1 MARKNDY
8 FPKNTGTGADSAN
21 ASLASSRM
29 PRKEVREI
37 FRSHDFWI
45 SLTAIFLACLILT
58 ISSWPIYGKS
68 TMFIAAGGAFVTGI
82 ILGIAYGIWN
92 ITWWKSIIVGYIVY
106 VVMALVTAV
115 PWIYPSFPF
124 ALLDGLRQVA
134 TGPVTSWKS
143 LLTIALPVGD
153 FGDTQ
158 LPLFIVIYLASIISI
173 FVAFRKDK
181 NWAYGLIPLAIA
193 LLFPTLFGPATSSQ
207 PLSIGPFTL
216 YASVHQLAGL
226 AGMAVLL
233 GWAII
238 KTRSERKRQML
249 ATQVSSSTTSSHQE
263 RKAKVRQSLSALLMA
278 LCALL
283 LAVGATIPFASQ
295 ARSVPRNAI
304 EHRVDAPELSNPLAS
319 YRNNFTSN
327 SLDTPLL
334 YLKGDMPSRVRFA
347 ALSSYDGLA
356 FRPSSTAEERQQLTD
371 FERVPYRVGNTSGA
385 LHETTV
391 TVQGYSGQ
399 WVPIASEFSQ
409 VEFTGKDTL
418 ALREGFYFN
427 IDVQTAIDT
436 IQRNDDSG
444 LRQGDVY
451 TLTYADSD
459 IAEASTK
466 GVSTMTPYV
475 KSATEPPS
483 EDDFPS
489 LNRWL
494 AAQNADTATV
504 SEVVRL
510 RDLLLQ
516 RSYLGRS
523 KSQPDGQVTWMP
535 SGYIFRPSDSG
546 QTIER
551 IDTLF
556 ANMLDPKYRNCTSPD
571 DQCAAHVGD
580 EEQYA
585 AATALIARSLGFP
598 SRIVYGAH
606 VSKNGTVTGRDM
618 TVWTEIQV
626 ADSSWVALDIAPRT
640 DNAFVE
646 QPDTEAYR
654 QYNPNTGQE
663 NAPTL
668 DPPAKDP
675 STSDEQTPQDDELFD
690 TSLWLTYL
698 VRGLEGIG
706 ILLLITSPMWG
717 ILLAKFI
724 RRRRRRKQGSPN
736 KRIIGGW
743 QEYVDHLVDSGQE
756 IPTHYTRKE
765 IALDRSENARA
776 LASSADFAAFS
787 GSLNTPERE
796 AELYWNQVL
805 EECKNDVREQ
815 KKTRRLRTYLSPK
828 SFARYRSKK
837 KKDAQDSQSRFH
849 MRIGTKK
856 VEQ

>member
-1 MARKNDY
+1 MARKND
-8 FPKNTGTGADSAN
+8 FPKNTGTGAGSAN

-29 PRKEVREI
+29 PRKEVGEI
-37 FRSHDFWI
+37 FRSRDFWI

-58 ISSWPIYGKS
+58 ISSWPIYGKP

-82 ILGIAYGIWN
+82 ILGISYGIWN
-92 ITWWKSIIVGYIVY
+92 IKWWKSIIVGYIVY
-106 VVMALVTAV
+106 VVMALVCAV
-115 PWIYPSFPF
+115 PWVYTSFPF
-124 ALLDGLRQVA
+124 ALIDALRQVA
-134 TGPVTSWKS
+134 IGPVMSWKS

-158 LPLFIVIYLASIISI
+158 LPLFIVIFLASIISI
-173 FVAFRKDK
+173 FVSFRKDK

-193 LLFPTLFGPATSSQ
+193 LSFPTLFGPSTSSQ
-207 PLSIGPFTL
+207 PLHIGPFTL
-216 YASVHQLAGL
+216 YASTHQLAGL

-238 KTRSERKRQML
+238 KTRGDRKRQIL
-249 ATQVSSSTTSSHQE
+249 ATQVSHSGTSTRQE
-263 RKAKVRQSLSALLMA
+263 RKAKVRQGLSALLTVM
-278 LCALL
+278 CALL

-304 EHRVDAPELSNPLAS
+304 EHRVDAPELTNPLAA
-319 YRNNFTSN
+319 YRNNFTSD
-327 SLDTPLL
+327 SLNAPLL
-334 YLKGDMPSRVRFA
+334 SFKGDAPSRVRFA
-347 ALSSYDGLA
+347 ALSSYDGSS
-356 FRPSSTAEERQQLTD
+356 FRPTSDAEARQQLTD

-385 LHETTV
+385 LHTTNV

-409 VEFTGKDTL
+409 IEFTGKDALT
-418 ALREGFYFN
+418 LREGFYFN
-427 IDVQTAIDT
+427 VDVQTAIDKT
-436 IQRNDDSG
+436 QRNENIG
-444 LRQGDVY
+444 LRKGDMY
-451 TLTYADSD
+451 ALTYADSD
-459 IAEASTK
+459 VLEADAK
-466 GVSTMTPYV
+466 GVSKMTPYL
-475 KSATEPPS
+475 KSVVEAPS

-489 LNRWL
+489 LHSWL
-494 AAQNADTATV
+494 TSQNADTATV
-504 SEVVRL
+504 NEVVRL

-535 SGYIFRPSDSG
+535 LGYIFRPSDSG

-556 ANMLDPKYRNCTSPD
+556 KNMLDSKYRNCSSPS

-585 AATALIARSLGFP
+585 AATALIARTLGFP

-606 VSKNGTVTGRDM
+606 VPASGTVTGRDT

-626 ADSSWVALDIAPRT
+626 ADGSWVALDVAPRI

-675 STSDEQTPQDDELFD
+675 ATSDEQAPQDDEIFV
-690 TSLWLTYL
+690 SGQWLTYL

-706 ILLLITSPMWG
+706 ILLLITSPLWG
-717 ILLAKFI
+717 ILLAKLI
-724 RRRRRRKQGSPN
+724 RRRRRRKKGSPN
-736 KRIIGGW
+736 EKIIGGW
-743 QEYVDHLVDSGQE
+743 QEYVDHLVDSGE
-756 IPTHYTRKE
+756 DIPTYYTRKE
-765 IALDRSENARA
+765 IALDRGESARA
-776 LASSADFAAFS
+776 LASNADFAAFS
-787 GSLNTPERE
+787 GSSNTPERE
-796 AELYWNQVL
+796 AELYWDQVVQ
-805 EECKNDVREQ
+805 ECKNDVREQ

-828 SFARYRSKK
+828 SFGRYRSKK
-837 KKDAQDSQSRFH
+837 KKDAKDSQSRFR
-849 MRIGTKK
+849 MRIGKKK